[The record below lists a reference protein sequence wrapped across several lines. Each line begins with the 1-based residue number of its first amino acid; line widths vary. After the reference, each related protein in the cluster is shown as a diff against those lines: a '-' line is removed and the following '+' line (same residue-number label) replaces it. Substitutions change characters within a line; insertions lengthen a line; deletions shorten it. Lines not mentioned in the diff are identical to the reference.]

1 MRIHYGWW
9 LAGWGVAIEA
19 GSLGFGRF
27 GYTLVLPE
35 MKAALGLT
43 YTQMG
48 LLGTANFVAYITF
61 TLIAGYLATR
71 YSPRR
76 VILLSL
82 LAAGFSMIGTGF
94 AAGFASAL
102 LFRILTGIGS
112 GGSNVPTM
120 GLMSAWFSPSRRGLA
135 TGIVVAGNGVGI
147 ALAGFLLPLLGEAGG
162 WRASWFAIGAATALI
177 GLLGWGWLADSP
189 GERGLRPIGDEP
201 EEETASLSY
210 FPKEEVRALKR
221 LPILWHLG
229 GVYSCYGFSYIVY
242 ATFFVGYLVDEA
254 GLSPERAGA
263 LWGLVGTLSIACGL
277 IWSSL
282 SDVVGRRYGLAIVF
296 ALQALAFLFVAEG
309 RGEVALYAS
318 SILFGL
324 TAWSI
329 PSIMAAAAGDYT
341 GSRLASAAL
350 GLMTLG
356 FGVGQVLG
364 PTVGGF
370 MADFTGSFRS
380 AFRLSAL
387 VAALGLGGSLL
398 LRPPRRTS
406 PRPI

>member
-9 LAGWGVAIEA
+9 VAGWGLLIEA

-35 MKAALGLT
+35 MKAHLGLS

-48 LLGTANFVAYITF
+48 LLGTANFFAYIVF

-71 YSPRR
+71 YGPRR

-82 LAAGFSMIGTGF
+82 LSAGLSMIGTGF
-94 AAGFASAL
+94 VAGFASAL
-102 LFRILTGIGS
+102 LLRILTGIGS

-162 WRASWFAIGAATALI
+162 WRASWFALGAATALI
-177 GLLGWGWLADSP
+177 GLLAWGWLADSP
-189 GERGLRPIGDEP
+189 GERGLRPIGEEP
-201 EEETASLSY
+201 EEEAQLGQP
-210 FPKEEVRALKR
+210 PKEEVRALKR

-229 GVYSCYGFSYIVY
+229 AVYSCYGFSYIIY
-242 ATFFVGYLVDEA
+242 ATFFVAYLVDEA
-254 GLSPERAGA
+254 RISVEGAVA
-263 LWGLVGTLSIACGL
+263 LWRLVGILSIACGL

-282 SDVVGRRYGLAIVF
+282 SDVVGRRYSLAIVF
-296 ALQALAFLFVAEG
+296 GLQALSFLLFSEG
-309 RGEVALYAS
+309 RGEGALLAS
-318 SILFGL
+318 AILFGL
-324 TAWSI
+324 TAWST

-341 GSRLASAAL
+341 GPRLASAAL
-350 GLMTLG
+350 GLMTLQ

-364 PTVGGF
+364 PTTGGYI
-370 MADFTGSFRS
+370 ADLAGSFRA

-387 VAALGLGGSLL
+387 VAALGLAASLL

-406 PRPI
+406 PPH